1 MSSRES
7 SSDLLRLDLTGA
19 AALRAAL
26 SDGADGLRRDAVAL
40 ERVLAD
46 AARLLGGPQGAPV
59 VAVRA
64 AAATLE
70 ELSLDLHRRL
80 VVMQNLADDAA
91 AVDRLTASLDG
102 FDGPPGDSARHR
114 LEQQRYELVL
124 GLVGGDERLAIR
136 VVGAL
141 AGSRDLAHA
150 VRKVQRRVAREARI
164 DAAMFE
170 LGLDVDEATA
180 MVDRLDSSIAHLM
193 MQGFPEPDAAAT
205 VALAENHGLDIERLL
220 TRARALDTGLLDAV
234 GDTLLARGIGVTVE
248 EYDALGGFVE
258 HFDVLDTAGFGRADR
273 RVSTEELEFVVA
285 EPCFFTEAQVLAA
298 EAMLAN
304 PTLLSRLDT
313 AHEND
318 DIFGD
323 GSDAAERGFGRIR
336 PGDGVVSA
344 DDLMAFML
352 KSQLHVVLGDHADAI
367 DIGDDPSGIVD
378 GYRSADD
385 YRAFLADPD
394 LPPPVRVAAE
404 VMLEAGWFDESW
416 WQEHKDEIALGAA
429 LVAGGI
435 VIVATSGTASWF
447 VVGTVSAAAAGST
460 TIAIN
465 ARTDDELL
473 EDVFT
478 NSAAGFMVGSG
489 MASVVSGVTAQ
500 RSGGHVLA
508 RLHGVAEASV
518 GATDVVMYGGLDA
531 LFPEEWE
538 EAAKGAVQPVNTAA
552 TALDVGLGGVVDRL
566 PRAQAEALGE
576 IDF

>member
-1 MSSRES
+1 MSSRTS
-7 SSDLLRLDLTGA
+7 SPDLLRLDLSGA

-40 ERVLAD
+40 ERVLDD

-59 VAVRA
+59 VAVRT

-70 ELSLDLHRRL
+70 ELSSDLHRRL
-80 VVMQNLADDAA
+80 VVVQSLTDDAA

-102 FDGPPGDSARHR
+102 FDGPPGDPARHR
-114 LEQQRYELVL
+114 LEEQRYELVL

-141 AGSRDLAHA
+141 AGSRDLVHA
-150 VRKVQRRVAREARI
+150 VQKVQRRVAREARI

-170 LGLDVDEATA
+170 LGIDVDEATA
-180 MVDRLDSSIAHLM
+180 MVDRLDSSIGHLVL
-193 MQGFPEPDAAAT
+193 QGFPEPDAAAT
-205 VALAENHGLDIERLL
+205 VAFAENHGLDIEQLL
-220 TRARALDTGLLDAV
+220 SRARARGTGLLDAV
-234 GDTLLARGIGVTVE
+234 GDTLLARGIGVTVD
-248 EYDALGGFVE
+248 EYDAFGGFFE
-258 HFDVLDTAGFGRADR
+258 HFDVLDAAFGRADR

-304 PTLLSRLDT
+304 PILFSRLDT

-323 GSDAAERGFGRIR
+323 GPDAADRGFGRIR

-344 DDLMAFML
+344 DDLTAFML
-352 KSQLHVVLGDHADAI
+352 KSQLHRVLGDHADAI

-378 GYRSADD
+378 GYRSEAD

-394 LPPPVRVAAE
+394 LPEEVRRAAE

-435 VIVATSGTASWF
+435 VIVATSGTASSF
-447 VVGTVSAAAAGST
+447 VVGTVSAAAAGTT

-473 EDVFT
+473 EDLFT
-478 NSAAGFMVGSG
+478 NSVAGFMVGSG
-489 MASVVSGVTAQ
+489 MASVASGVAAQ
-500 RSGGHVLA
+500 RSGGHALA
-508 RLHGVAEASV
+508 RLHGVAEASA

-538 EAAKGAVQPVNTAA
+538 EAAKGAVRPVNTAA

-566 PRAQAEALGE
+566 PRAQADAGGE